1 MNIDVSLFTIT
12 TVLLAAAL
20 ATVAWMWAR
29 LRKRVKASTSMT
41 AVTMLHTRKPLFV
54 QAFFIV
60 ISLLLR
66 SDQGTMVSPFLPKPL
81 SYWP

>member
-29 LRKRVKASTSMT
+29 LRKRVKAE
-41 AVTMLHTRKPLFV
+41 
-54 QAFFIV
+54 QQ
-60 ISLLLR
+60 LR
-66 SDQGTMVSPFLPKPL
+66 EEAEVRERQFAAEQERILDEAYQQLVAL
-81 SYWP
+81 SER